1 MRILFTASEVAPFRQ
16 TGGLADVAAALP
28 AALAARGHDVRVVMP
43 LYQGIRWDDLD
54 RVELPLRVPRAGGDG
69 YAGVRLGRL
78 PCDAEGGGVPVYL
91 LEHHGYYDRPFMY
104 GPPDGSYGDNL
115 ERYAFLCRGALELCK
130 ALSWTPDVCHANDWQ
145 TALLPAYLN
154 TVERGGPLAGAASV
168 FTIHN
173 LAFQGVTHPAEF
185 GVTGLGPEHFT
196 SAEFEHFGAL
206 NPVKAAI
213 AHATALS
220 TVSPGYRR
228 EIQTPEFGCGLD
240 GPLRDRAADLHGIL
254 NGIDTAAWD
263 PARDPY
269 LPARYSARDLV
280 GKAACKWHLQLEL
293 GLPPRSGVPL
303 LAVIS
308 RLAGQKGLDVL
319 AAALDRILARDV
331 QLVVLGTG
339 DRDLEAAF
347 RAAQDRHPGKMRAI
361 IGFDVALAH
370 RIEAAADLFLM
381 PSRFEPCGLNQ
392 LYSMRYGTLPV
403 VHAVG
408 GLADTVQNFS
418 PDTGEGTGFV
428 FWELSAGALADT
440 IDWALWV
447 LATQPGAVNAM
458 RAQGMTSDFSWD
470 GAARRYEDLYAV
482 ACARRAAELAGGHG
496 Q

>member
-43 LYQGIRWDDLD
+43 LYQGIRLD
-54 RVELPLRVPRAGGDG
+54 GLETMGTALRVPRAGGDG
-69 YAGVRLGRL
+69 YAGVRVGSV
-78 PCDAEGGGVPVYL
+78 AGGPPVYL
-91 LEHHGYYDRPFMY
+91 LEHDGYFDRPFMY

-115 ERYAFLCRGALELCK
+115 ERFAFLCRGALELCK

-145 TALLPAYLN
+145 TALLPVYLN
-154 TVERGGPLAGAASV
+154 TVERDGPLGGAAGV

-173 LAFQGVTHPAEF
+173 LAFQGVTDPSEF
-185 GVTGLGPEHFT
+185 PVTGLGPEHFT

-213 AHATALS
+213 AHAAALS
-220 TVSPGYRR
+220 TVSPGYRG
-228 EIQTPEFGCGLD
+228 EIQTSEFGCGLD
-240 GPLRDRAADLHGIL
+240 GPLRDRSADLRGIL
-254 NGIDTAAWD
+254 NGIDTTAWD
-263 PARDPY
+263 PAADPY
-269 LPARYSARDLV
+269 LPARYSASDLS
-280 GKAACKWHLQLEL
+280 GKAACKWRLQTEL
-293 GLPPRSGVPL
+293 GLPRAGVPL
-303 LAVIS
+303 LGVVS

-319 AAALDRILARDV
+319 AAALDRLLARDV

-339 DRDLEAAF
+339 DRGLEAAF
-347 RAAQDRHPGKMRAI
+347 RDAAARHPGRMRTV
-361 IGFDVALAH
+361 IGFDVGLSH

-408 GLADTVQNFS
+408 GLADTVENFN
-418 PDTGEGTGFV
+418 PATGEGTGFV
-428 FWELSAGALADT
+428 FWALTPDALADT
-440 IDWALWV
+440 VEWALSV
-447 LATQPGAVNAM
+447 LATQPAAVQAM
-458 RAQGMTSDFSWD
+458 RVRGMTRDFSWD
-470 GAARRYEDLYAV
+470 AAARRYEELYED
-482 ACARRAAELAGGHG
+482 ACARRAARHA